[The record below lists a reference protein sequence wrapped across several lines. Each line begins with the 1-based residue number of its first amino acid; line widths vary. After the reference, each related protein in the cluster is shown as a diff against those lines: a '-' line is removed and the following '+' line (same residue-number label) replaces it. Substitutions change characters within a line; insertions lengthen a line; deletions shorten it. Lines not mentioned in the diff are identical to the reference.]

1 MFTFLFSAATHLS
14 NLLEV
19 RKRVLSHREWRT
31 NSTRRFG
38 RTILSTG
45 RRQSSS
51 CSHLYLILVSGHFHF
66 TSRSIHRL
74 TSGLRVLKTVKIGRP
89 VTRVTESPESP
100 ESPGVT
106 KSTNERSRRSGGHE
120 KKTAE
125 NDENKPKLLPK
136 LAGKF
141 KSIQMRKK
149 TCRHILSVDPGFKPW
164 I

>member
-1 MFTFLFSAATHLS
+1 MGGIRTS
-14 NLLEV
+14 NC
-19 RKRVLSHREWRT
+19 REGT
-31 NSTRRFG
+31 LG
-38 RTILSTG
+38 G
-45 RRQSSS
+45 
-51 CSHLYLILVSGHFHF
+51 
-66 TSRSIHRL
+66 L
-74 TSGLRVLKTVKIGRP
+74 TSFVPVDDVREGDQMRAEMTSLFIGTNDVTPRSVPSLQFEVL
-89 VTRVTESPESP
+89 
-100 ESPGVT
+100 PGVT

>member
-1 MFTFLFSAATHLS
+1 M
-14 NLLEV
+14 
-19 RKRVLSHREWRT
+19 T
-31 NSTRRFG
+31 NELYPAFRPHHPVDWSSPVKFVQSPFPYFG
-38 RTILSTG
+38 
-45 RRQSSS
+45 
-51 CSHLYLILVSGHFHF
+51 VSGHFHF
-66 TSRSIHRL
+66 TSRSLHRL
-74 TSGLRVLKTVKIGRP
+74 TSGWRVLKTVKIGRP